1 MQTVQP
7 AKLLR
12 IHISEGDSHDGKA
25 LYEAIVNK
33 CREMKIAGAT
43 VFRAL
48 EGFGETAEIHKSHM
62 VGRDQPI
69 LITIVDTP
77 DNVTRLV
84 VVVGEM
90 MDTGLIAV
98 SDVKMRRV
106 QKKTAD

>member
-1 MQTVQP
+1 VQTVQP

-12 IHISEGDSHDGKA
+12 IYISEADSCDGKA

-33 CREMKIAGAT
+33 CREMNIAGAT

-62 VGRDQPI
+62 VGHHQPI

-84 VVVGEM
+84 AVVGEM

-106 QKKTAD
+106 QKK